1 MPDRMSAKDSADA
14 VAGVRLILK
23 GARYRTGLCTAETE
37 IEKPTAE
44 TGARNPPRKSRNTG
58 NCRPET
64 GAPQTGMSAILPHQE
79 ITARRPDCVADEPV
93 AREPVSG
100 RKFPAETELAY
111 ADIRIVAAASS
122 PPTREQAEAIVNNC
136 SGVSDGE

>member
-1 MPDRMSAKDSADA
+1 
-14 VAGVRLILK
+14 
-23 GARYRTGLCTAETE
+23 
-37 IEKPTAE
+37 
-44 TGARNPPRKSRNTG
+44 
-58 NCRPET
+58 
-64 GAPQTGMSAILPHQE
+64 MSAILPHWE
-79 ITARRPDCVADEPV
+79 ITPRRPDCVADEPV

-122 PPTREQAEAIVNNC
+122 PPIREQAEAIVNNC